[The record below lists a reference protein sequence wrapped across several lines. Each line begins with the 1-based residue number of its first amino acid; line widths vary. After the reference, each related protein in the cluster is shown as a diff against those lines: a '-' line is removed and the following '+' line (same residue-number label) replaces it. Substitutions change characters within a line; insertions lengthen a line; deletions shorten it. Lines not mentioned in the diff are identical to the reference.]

1 MDTTRTDPAAP
12 PVPAAPALPAAAAV
26 PAAAAPRAGEFGAC
40 DQCGAPVDDRQRYC
54 VSCGARRRHVYDP
67 AARYMAT
74 ATGRS
79 RSAARAGHGP
89 ATARR
94 RIAPGLGTALVLVA
108 IPLAVG
114 LGVLV
119 GRSGNGDDKLLAAL
133 RAQKPL
139 VVTTGG
145 GAAASAPAAAAAA
158 STTPAT
164 LTSDFSLHSGYAVEL
179 QILPAKGT
187 DPESVSRVEARL
199 RSRGASAL
207 GLITQADYRITP
219 SPPHGADVIY
229 SGQFATSAAAQRAL
243 AELKPRFP
251 TAKVISVQSVAGGG
265 SGGKVLNT
273 TAYGSATQVTG
284 YKPTPAAIA
293 ISKQAVNKTAHEI
306 GNNYVQA
313 QKGLPDQTVLP

>member
-1 MDTTRTDPAAP
+1 MDTTRTDPTAP
-12 PVPAAPALPAAAAV
+12 PVPAAPAA
-26 PAAAAPRAGEFGAC
+26 PAAAAPRAEEFGAC

-54 VSCGARRRHVYDP
+54 VSCGARRKHVYDP

-74 ATGRS
+74 ATSRS
-79 RSAARAGHGP
+79 RSAARGP

-94 RIAPGLGTALVLVA
+94 RIAPGLGTAAVLVA

-145 GAAASAPAAAAAA
+145 GAAASAPAPAAA
-158 STTPAT
+158 SSTTAAT
-164 LTSDFSLHSGYAVEL
+164 LTSDFSLQSGYAVEL

-187 DPESVSRVEARL
+187 DPGSVTRAETRR

-207 GLITQADYRITP
+207 GLITQADFRITP
-219 SPPHGADVIY
+219 SPPHGAYVIY
-229 SGQFATSAAAQRAL
+229 SGQFATRAAAEEAL
-243 AELKPRFP
+243 AKLKPRFP
-251 TAKVISVQSVAGGG
+251 TAKVISVQAVAGAG
-265 SGGKVLNT
+265 SGGRVLNT

-293 ISKQAVNKTAHEI
+293 ISRQAINKTAHEI

>member
-1 MDTTRTDPAAP
+1 MDPVRTDPAAP
-12 PVPAAPALPAAAAV
+12 PVPAAR
-26 PAAAAPRAGEFGAC
+26 AAPASPAPDTQEFGAC

-54 VSCGARRRHVYDP
+54 VSCGVRRKHVYDP

-74 ATGRS
+74 ATSRS
-79 RSAARAGHGP
+79 RSAARAAHGP
-89 ATARR
+89 ASARR
-94 RIAPGLGTALVLVA
+94 RIMPGLGTAAVLVA

-119 GRSGNGDDKLLAAL
+119 GRLGNGGDDKLLAAL

-139 VVTTGG
+139 VLTTGG
-145 GAAASAPAAAAAA
+145 GGAATAPADVAAATNTSAA
-158 STTPAT
+158 
-164 LTSDFSLHSGYAVEL
+164 LTSDFSLQSGYAVDL
-179 QILPAKGT
+179 QVLPARGT
-187 DPESVSRVEARL
+187 DQGSVSRAEAHL
-199 RSRGASAL
+199 RSRGAGSL
-207 GLITQADYRITP
+207 GLITQTDFRITP
-219 SPPHGADVIY
+219 SPPRGAYVIY
-229 SGQFATSAAAQRAL
+229 SGQYTTSAAADQAL
-243 AELKPRFP
+243 AKLKPRFP
-251 TAKVISVQSVAGGG
+251 AAKVISVQSASGR

-293 ISKQAVNKTAHEI
+293 ISKQAINKTAHEI